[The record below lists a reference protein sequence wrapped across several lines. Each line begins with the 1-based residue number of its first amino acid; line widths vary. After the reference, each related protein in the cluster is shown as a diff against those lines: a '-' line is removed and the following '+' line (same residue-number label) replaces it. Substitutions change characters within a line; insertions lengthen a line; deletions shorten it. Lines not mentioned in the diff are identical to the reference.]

1 MMHDEVVVSLAERS
15 LVVRGLTTREVQ
27 SHLPGPLPSS
37 TASNIAPSPPLS
49 AFRISSAFISLLQ

>member
-1 MMHDEVVVSLAERS
+1 MHDEVVGSTAERS

-37 TASNIAPSPPLS
+37 TASNIARPPPLS
-49 AFRISSAFISLLQ
+49 AFRISRVFISLLQ